1 MSMRKA
7 INDMC
12 KDCIYDEYEP
22 GTWRAQVEACPC
34 TECPLYQYRP
44 KTTKRAT
51 TTTSP
56 NPTNT

>member
-12 KDCIYDEYEP
+12 KDCIYDEYEA

-34 TECPLYQYRP
+34 TDCPLYQHRP
-44 KTTKRAT
+44 LTSGTKR
-51 TTTSP
+51 
-56 NPTNT
+56 NPTSDS